1 MHKEIQKQHKYK
13 IKVEDILSLILLLY
27 PLRKAAVG
35 IDLMDAGYSL
45 GNYRFFDSMNQ
56 TWKLATYLSNILGV
70 LLSKLPF
77 GDTWSGMNVYT
88 GLLVGIT
95 AMCTYCFLIR
105 CFDKKYLIF
114 LGEIVALSLCW
125 APTVILYHYLG
136 YIIMTA
142 AVILLYKALTEGKN
156 RLLAA
161 AGILLGAAVL
171 VRMPNITFMAL
182 ILPVWYYN
190 WLSWKKNGKCSAI
203 NNTMYCI
210 AGYMIGLLIPLA
222 FITVKYGFGSYV
234 DMIGSL
240 FGMTD
245 TATDYK
251 PTSMVGAMFTDYIQ
265 YSVWLWIFLVYTAC
279 GLLFFHFADKVYYK
293 KNHSGKMTVFKIL
306 YVLGMAVLL
315 RLCYGRGMFDF
326 NYTSYFSMY
335 KWVTVYFLV
344 TIALCVFAIFSKK
357 AEDSQKL
364 WAVFLLVVI
373 FVTPLGSNNGL
384 YPLINN
390 TFLLFPVSLCMMS
403 WFVKTVISRKNDTKT
418 YVTKEESDKTNNGYI
433 FVIKSMLVF
442 LISCVSVQSILFGL
456 GFIFHDAPSDNKS
469 SYAVLEPDKAG
480 MPMSTKGMHTNVDK
494 KQELEALGGYL
505 QQNNLLEKQVL
516 LYGDIPALAY
526 IYDMEPAVYTTWPDL
541 DSNPL
546 DRLQS
551 DLDSITKDFPVVI
564 LSAEPDSSNA
574 KEKAIKDFLDKN
586 SYVRDYMSNEF
597 IVYVALLECGS
608 SEQ

>member
-1 MHKEIQKQHKYK
+1 MHNETKKQHKYK

-45 GNYRFFDSMNQ
+45 GNYRFFESMNQ

-70 LLSKLPF
+70 LLSKLPY
-77 GDTWSGMNVYT
+77 GNTWLGMNVYT

-95 AMCTYCFLIR
+95 AVCAYRFLIE
-105 CFDKKYLIF
+105 CFNNKYLIF
-114 LGEIVALSLCW
+114 LGEIVTLSLCW

-136 YIIMTA
+136 YIIMTT
-142 AVILLYKALTEGKN
+142 AVILLYKALTEEKN
-156 RLLAA
+156 SMFVA
-161 AGILLGAAVL
+161 AGMLLGMAVL
-171 VRMPNITFMAL
+171 VRMPNVTYMAL
-182 ILPVWYYN
+182 IVPVWYYN
-190 WLSWKKNGKCSAI
+190 WLKWKKNGKCSVM
-203 NNTMYCI
+203 NNTLYCI
-210 AGYMIGLLIPLA
+210 AGYMAGLLIPLA

-251 PTSMVGAMFTDYIQ
+251 PTSMVTAMFADYIQ
-265 YSVWLWIFLVYTAC
+265 YSVWLGIFLVYIAC
-279 GLLFFHFADKVYYK
+279 GLIFFYFAGRFYYK
-293 KNHSGKMTVFKIL
+293 KKPLGKMTAFKVL
-306 YVLGMAVLL
+306 YIVGMAVLL

-344 TIALCVFAIFSKK
+344 TIALCVFIVFSKK
-357 AEDSQKL
+357 ADSLQKL
-364 WAVFLLVVI
+364 WAVFMLVVI

-390 TFLLFPVSLCMMS
+390 TFLLLPVSLCMMS
-403 WFVKTVISRKNDTKT
+403 WFVKTIFSGKNG
-418 YVTKEESDKTNNGYI
+418 SL
-433 FVIKSMLVF
+433 FVVKSMVIF
-442 LISCVSVQSILFGL
+442 LITCVSFQSILFGL
-456 GFIFHDAPSDNKS
+456 GFVFHDAPVEDSS
-469 SYAVLEPDKAG
+469 SYAVLQPDMAG
-480 MPMSTKGMHTNVDK
+480 MMMPTTGMYTNVDK

-505 QQNNLLEKQVL
+505 KQNNLLDKKIL

-526 IYDMEPAVYTTWPDL
+526 IYDMEPAIYTTWPDL
-541 DSNPL
+541 DSNPIE
-546 DRLQS
+546 RLQS

-586 SYVRDYMSNEF
+586 NYVRDYSSSEF
-597 IVYVALLECGS
+597 IVYVNEARYE
-608 SEQ
+608 

>member
-1 MHKEIQKQHKYK
+1 MHKEIRKQHKYK
-13 IKVEDILSLILLLY
+13 IKVEDILSIILLLY

-45 GNYRFFDSMNQ
+45 GNYRFFESMNQ

-77 GDTWSGMNVYT
+77 GDTWLGMNVYT

-95 AMCTYCFLIR
+95 AVCAYRFLIN
-105 CFDKKYLIF
+105 CFNNKYLIF

-142 AVILLYKALTEGKN
+142 AVFLLYKALTEEKN
-156 RLLAA
+156 NLFVA
-161 AGILLGAAVL
+161 AGILLGMAVL
-171 VRMPNITFMAL
+171 VRMPNVTYMAL

-190 WLSWKKNGKCSAI
+190 WLIWRKNGKCNVI
-203 NNTMYCI
+203 NNTLYCI
-210 AGYMIGLLIPLA
+210 AGYMAGLLIPLA

-234 DMIGSL
+234 DMICSL

-251 PTSMVGAMFTDYIQ
+251 PTSMVTAMFADYIQ
-265 YSVWLWIFLVYTAC
+265 YSVWLGIFLVYIAC
-279 GLLFFHFADKVYYK
+279 GLIFFNFAGRFYYK
-293 KNHSGKMTVFKIL
+293 KKPLGKMTAFKVL
-306 YVLGMAVLL
+306 YILGMVVLL
-315 RLCYGRGMFDF
+315 RFCYGRGMFDF

-344 TIALCVFAIFSKK
+344 TIALCVFIVFSKK
-357 AEDSQKL
+357 ADSSQKL

-373 FVTPLGSNNGL
+373 FATPLGSNNGL

-390 TFLLFPVSLCMMS
+390 TFLLLPVSLCMMS
-403 WFVKTVISRKNDTKT
+403 WFVKTVFGGKGDAKICDEKALVSTK
-418 YVTKEESDKTNNGYI
+418 
-433 FVIKSMLVF
+433 IKSDSLFVVKSMVIF
-442 LISCVSVQSILFGL
+442 LIACVSVQSILFGL
-456 GFIFHDAPSDNKS
+456 GFVFHDAPSEDNS
-469 SYAVLEPDKAG
+469 SYAVLEPDMKGMPASTAG
-480 MPMSTKGMHTNVDK
+480 MYTNVDK
-494 KQELEALGGYL
+494 KQESEVLGGYL
-505 QQNNLLEKQVL
+505 KQNDLLDKKVL

-526 IYDMEPAVYTTWPDL
+526 IYDMEPAIYTTWPDL

-546 DRLQS
+546 ERLQN
-551 DLDSITKDFPVVI
+551 DLNGITKDFPVVI
-564 LSAEPDSSNA
+564 LSADPDSSND

-586 SYVRDYMSNEF
+586 NYVRDYESKEF
-597 IVYVALLECGS
+597 IVYVVEW
-608 SEQ
+608 EN